1 MRRWKTLM
9 YAFGINFCLSTA
21 TGAAT
26 KALTVYTS
34 HESSIVN
41 PIIRRFQETSGIKV
55 ELVYAGTGE
64 LLRRIRAESKNP
76 AADVLWGG
84 GVESLDSYREY
95 FRPYTTAHDSVI
107 PAAYKESGHH
117 WTGFTVL
124 PMVIFYNTALV
135 KGTEIPDGWGDL
147 LRPSYKGTIAFAD
160 PIKSG
165 SSYTIAVTL
174 LTVFGRDDGNGWK
187 FLKEFIA
194 NLDGKILSG
203 STAVPKGVA
212 DGEYRI
218 GLTLEESAL
227 RYALSGA
234 PVALVYPAE
243 GTTAVA
249 DGSAIVRVDR
259 VARQKRIPYPSP

>member
-1 MRRWKTLM
+1 
-9 YAFGINFCLSTA
+9 
-21 TGAAT
+21 
-26 KALTVYTS
+26 VQ
-34 HESSIVN
+34 
-41 PIIRRFQETSGIKV
+41 IILGRDT
-55 ELVYAGTGE
+55 
-64 LLRRIRAESKNP
+64 
-76 AADVLWGG
+76 
-84 GVESLDSYREY
+84 
-95 FRPYTTAHDSVI
+95 YTTAHDSVI
-107 PAAYKESGHH
+107 PAAYKEPGHH

-124 PMVIFYNTALV
+124 PMVILYNTALV
-135 KGTEIPDGWGDL
+135 KGTEIPVGWGDL

-249 DGSAIVRVDR
+249 DGSAIVRGCRHVEYAERFLDFIVGKEVQSLVISQMNR
-259 VARQKRIPYPSP
+259 RCVRTDLSAPAGLKKIEEMKLVEYDPQWVAKNRQRIIEKWKLSVLTNSK